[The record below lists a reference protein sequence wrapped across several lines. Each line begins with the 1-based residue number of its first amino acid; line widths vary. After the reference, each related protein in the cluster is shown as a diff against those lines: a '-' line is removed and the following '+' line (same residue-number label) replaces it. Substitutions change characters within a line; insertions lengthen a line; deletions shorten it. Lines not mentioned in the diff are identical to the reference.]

1 MYPGTAII
9 GRSVVRENSVIS
21 QGVSVINKET
31 PGNCYV
37 FTNGDEL
44 DFVESKRDIL
54 SDIFRL

>member
-1 MYPGTAII
+1 M
-9 GRSVVRENSVIS
+9 RENSVIS

-44 DFVESKRDIL
+44 DFLESKLEIL